1 MSHLAKLDRRD
12 FIRLTGMA
20 GGGLVVG
27 AYGGYAAAGQMAA
40 SGAAGG
46 QLNAFVQV
54 DPDGLVSIWV
64 GKVDMGQGVRTTLPA
79 IVADE
84 LGVDMDRVRVV
95 QADAHPDK
103 YGRQMTVGSSS
114 VRGRAWTDLRRT
126 GAAARE
132 MLVAAAAAEWGVAA
146 AECRAEDGFVVHAA
160 SGRRLGYGDIAAAAA
175 TLPVPEEPRLK
186 ERAEL
191 RYIGKPMAQLDTP
204 AKVMGQAIFG
214 IDVRVP
220 EMLFGT
226 VVHCPYF
233 GGSLGGFD
241 DARARQVAGVRDVFA
256 VSKGVAV
263 VADNTWAAFEGAD
276 NLDITWNPGDFTMD
290 SAGIAAHFAER
301 AAGEAAEARND
312 GDAATALAGASRRVE
327 ATYETPY
334 LAHATMEPMNCTAHV
349 QADRCEVWVPTQ
361 SPQGVQ
367 STAARLT
374 GLPVE
379 QVTVHPTFAGCGLGR
394 RSATDFVED
403 AVETAMQ
410 AGVPVQVLWS
420 REEDMQHDLYRPAAR
435 VRFEGG
441 LDAGGRAVAIKARV
455 VAQPLAADG
464 GAVSGGAGSGGGGG
478 GSDRG
483 GRGGVGGS
491 GRGGHGGGGPG
502 GARVDRNA
510 VDGIV
515 SMPYAIPNVFVD
527 YARPDIR
534 VPTGY
539 WRSVGPSQNV
549 FMIEGMI
556 DEMAHAAGRDPLE
569 FRLQMLSGQP
579 RVRRALEVAA
589 EQAGWGS
596 PPPAGRARGIGLV
609 IDKGG
614 YVAEIA
620 EVSVEG
626 GRVRVHR
633 VTCGADY
640 GIVINPSVVE
650 AQTVG
655 CVVNGITA
663 ALYGEISL
671 RGGRVVQSNFHNYM
685 MLGIDEM
692 PVVDVHLIDSD
703 EEPGGA
709 GEPALPPIAAAV
721 ANAVFALTGERI
733 RRLPLSKQ
741 RL

>member
-1 MSHLAKLDRRD
+1 
-12 FIRLTGMA
+12 MA
-20 GGGLVVG
+20 
-27 AYGGYAAAGQMAA
+27 
-40 SGAAGG
+40 
-46 QLNAFVQV
+46 
-54 DPDGLVSIWV
+54 
-64 GKVDMGQGVRTTLPA
+64 
-79 IVADE
+79 
-84 LGVDMDRVRVV
+84 RVRVV

-114 VRGRAWTDLRRT
+114 VRGRAWMDLRRT

-160 SGRRLGYGDIAAAAA
+160 SGWRLGYGDVAAAAA
-175 TLPVPEEPRLK
+175 ALPVPEEPRLK
-186 ERAEL
+186 KRAEL

-204 AKVMGQAIFG
+204 AKVTGQATFG

-220 EMLFGT
+220 GMLFGT

-256 VSKGVAV
+256 VSQGVAV
-263 VADNTWAAFEGAD
+263 VADNTWAAFEGAGA
-276 NLDITWNPGDFTMD
+276 LDVTWNPGDFTMD
-290 SAGIAAHFAER
+290 SAAISAHFAER

-312 GDAATALAGASRRVE
+312 GDAATALAQASRRVE

-349 QADRCEVWVPTQ
+349 QGDRCEVWAPTQ

-394 RSATDFVED
+394 RSSTDFVVD
-403 AVETAMQ
+403 AVETAMK
-410 AGVPVQVLWS
+410 AGAPVQALWS
-420 REEDMQHDLYRPAAR
+420 REEDMQHDLYRPASQ

-441 LDAGGRAVAIKARV
+441 LDAEGRAVAIKARV

-464 GAVSGGAGSGGGGG
+464 GAGSGGGG
-478 GSDRG
+478 DRG
-483 GRGGVGGS
+483 GRGGGGRA
-491 GRGGHGGGGPG
+491 GRGGARG

-510 VDGIV
+510 VDGVV
-515 SMPYAIPNVFVD
+515 SMPYEVPNVFVD

-556 DEMAHAAGRDPLE
+556 DEMAHAAGRDPLD
-569 FRLQMLSGQP
+569 FRLAMLGGQP
-579 RVRRALEVAA
+579 RIRRALEVAA

-614 YVAEIA
+614 YVAEVA

-640 GIVINPSVVE
+640 GIVINPAIVE

-655 CVVNGITA
+655 CVVNGLTA

-671 RGGRVVQSNFHNYM
+671 RGGRVVQSNFHNYL

-733 RRLPLSKQ
+733 RRLPLIKHW
-741 RL
+741 L